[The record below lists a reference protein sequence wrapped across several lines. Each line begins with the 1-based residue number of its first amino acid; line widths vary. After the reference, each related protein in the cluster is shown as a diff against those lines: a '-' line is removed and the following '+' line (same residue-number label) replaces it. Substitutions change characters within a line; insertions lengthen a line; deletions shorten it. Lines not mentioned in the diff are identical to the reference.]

1 MSTALIVG
9 LSIGLGIP
17 TLLLLRRAV
26 KSNGRRDSTLESHGK
41 NNPGLFEDSLLQ
53 RDSSLGEHVKNN
65 SWIFNNSKSSSSEKS
80 TLIGGK
86 KTRKSRKK

>member
-26 KSNGRRDSTLESHGK
+26 KSNGRRESTFES
-41 NNPGLFEDSLLQ
+41 
-53 RDSSLGEHVKNN
+53 HVKNN
-65 SWIFNNSKSSSSEKS
+65 PWLFESKTSSEPDEPNKPHS
-80 TLIGGK
+80 ENSRLIGGK

>member
-26 KSNGRRDSTLESHGK
+26 KSQGKRDVDFETHVNK
-41 NNPGLFEDSLLQ
+41 NLWLFDSKTPSDPNKL
-53 RDSSLGEHVKNN
+53 RSGNDIV
-65 SWIFNNSKSSSSEKS
+65 
-80 TLIGGK
+80 TGGK